1 MKIQKLTIHNI
12 ASIEDATIDF
22 EANPLADC
30 EVFLITGN
38 TGAGKSTILD
48 AICLALYANTPR
60 LKGTKMEGGTLDGG
74 TNVTIGDPR
83 QLMRKNTG
91 YAFASLV
98 FTGSNGTHYKA
109 TWSIARSY
117 KKPTGTL
124 QPKDWV
130 WENLDDPKKTLKK
143 DAEIKEEIK
152 LAIGLDFDQF
162 CRTTL
167 LAQGEFTRF
176 LNSPDKEK
184 AEILEKITGVDVYSK
199 IGKKIFEVTSQKKTG
214 WDTANQLAD
223 QTPNPSDEEIAL
235 KQEKIKALDA
245 QYAACKQQQDKE
257 IEKRQWIKMDAELSE
272 KLASAIKEHESAIA
286 EVESEAFKAKETQV
300 RQWNDTVDAR
310 SWLRARKT
318 AESDTVRQKDALKA
332 LAREYADVLG
342 GYKFAEQERQK
353 TETERDKLP
362 EAKPQEED
370 QAKQQLSGLRQQRDD
385 AKDVLQNITTACD
398 RIETYNTAKSR
409 REQTEKALK
418 ETLAEIERKREEA
431 AKMQPQLH
439 DAKVRMD
446 DRKEILDKQSD
457 TIDKFAQ
464 TLRQKLKVGD
474 VCPVCRQEIKSEL
487 PHEEELAQLVGSLKE
502 AFTEAEKEY
511 KELEKK
517 KNKIDAEIQAE
528 TKSYQVTKDAF
539 DKDDSVKIAIQKV
552 IAACK
557 ACGIETLEATT
568 PQTLVSLK
576 AQNASTIQEL
586 ETKIKALEEQVSTY
600 QKKARERQALDV
612 KLAGMTSKCQTAKGI
627 IEDILQ
633 LKPDW
638 KTLTPLAVKEM
649 PDLTKKA
656 SDVKSKTS
664 TALAQLTQA
673 EEDIKRY
680 NEQLET
686 FLGSREDITM
696 ERLAALD
703 ALNAQAISKMNS
715 SLDEVRNRVLA
726 AKTLKEDV
734 SKKKEEHRGAKPKM
748 NEDDTIETLDSSIA
762 ESEKQMK
769 EIAQDKGALEKEIET
784 DKQNKDLHDQRKAD
798 AEKKKKD
805 YQKWNR
811 MSQHIGDSTG
821 SKFRKIA
828 QSYVLSSLIR
838 SANSYM
844 NTLTD
849 RYTLKVMPGTFV
861 ITIEDAYQGFAS
873 RAVSTISG
881 GESFLVSL
889 SLALA
894 LSDIGQ
900 RLSVDILFID
910 EGFGTLSG
918 EPLQNAVNTL
928 RTLHTKA
935 GRRVGIISHV
945 EELKNKN
952 LVQILVEQDGNNSS
966 KSIIKIDPEE

>member
-48 AICLALYANTPR
+48 AICLALYADTPR
-60 LKGTKMEGGTLDGG
+60 LKGTKMEGGTIDGG

-98 FTGSNGTHYKA
+98 FTGSNGVHYEAK
-109 TWSIARSY
+109 WSVARAY
-117 KKPTGTL
+117 QKPTGTL
-124 QPKDWV
+124 QSKEWV
-130 WENLDDPKKTLKK
+130 WQNLDDSKKTLKK

-199 IGKKIFEVTSQKKTG
+199 IGKKIFDVTSQKKTDWG
-214 WDTANQLAD
+214 TAKQLAD

-245 QYAACKQQQDKE
+245 QYTACKQQQDRE
-257 IEKRQWIKMDAELSE
+257 LEKRQWIKTNEELSE

-300 RQWNDTVDAR
+300 RQWNDTVEAR
-310 SWLRARKT
+310 SWYRARKT
-318 AESDTVRQKDALKA
+318 AESDTVRQNDALKT
-332 LAREYADVLG
+332 LAHEYSDVLG
-342 GYKFAEQERQK
+342 GYEFAEKERQK

-362 EAKPQEED
+362 EVKPQEED
-370 QAKQQLSGLRQQRDD
+370 QTKQQLDEFRQRRDND
-385 AKDVLQNITTACD
+385 KDVLQNITTACD
-398 RIETYNTAKSR
+398 RIETYITAKEGR
-409 REQTEKALK
+409 KQTEEALK
-418 ETLAEIERKREEA
+418 KALAEIEKKREEA
-431 AKMQPQLH
+431 SKMEPQFH

-446 DRKEILDKQSD
+446 DRKEMLDKQSD

-464 TLRQKLKVGD
+464 TIRQKLKVGD

-487 PHEEELAQLVGSLKE
+487 PHEEDLAQLVGSLKE
-502 AFTEAEKEY
+502 VFTVAEKEY

-517 KNKIDAEIQAE
+517 KNKLDAEIQAD
-528 TKSYQVTKDAF
+528 TRSYQTAKDAF
-539 DKDDSVKIAIQKV
+539 DKDNSVAIAGQKV
-552 IAACK
+552 IEACK
-557 ACGIETLEATT
+557 ACGIETLETTT

-576 AQNASTIQEL
+576 AKTTFTIKEL
-586 ETKIKALEEQVSTY
+586 DKKIKALEERASAY
-600 QKKARERQALDV
+600 QKASRERQALNV
-612 KLAGMTSKCQTAKGI
+612 KLAGMTSKCQMVKGI

-638 KTLTPLAVKEM
+638 KTLTASAVKEM
-649 PDLTKKA
+649 PDLAKKA

-664 TALAQLTQA
+664 TALTQLTQA
-673 EEDIKRY
+673 EEDIKCY
-680 NEQLET
+680 DEQLET
-686 FLGSREDITM
+686 FLGGREDITT
-696 ERLAALD
+696 ENLAALD
-703 ALNAQAISKMNS
+703 AVNVQAISEINL
-715 SLDEVRNRVLA
+715 SLDEVRNKVLA
-726 AKTLKEDV
+726 TKTLKEDV
-734 SKKKEEHRGAKPKM
+734 SKKKKEHGSAKPKM
-748 NEDDTIETLDSSIA
+748 NEDDTIETLDSSIDD
-762 ESEKQMK
+762 SEKKMK

-784 DKQNKDLHDQRKAD
+784 DKQNKNLYAQRKAN
-798 AEKKKKD
+798 AEEKKVD

-849 RYTLKVMPGTFV
+849 RYTLKVTPGTFV

-918 EPLQNAVNTL
+918 EPLQNAINTL
-928 RTLHTKA
+928 RTLHNKA

-966 KSIIKIDPEE
+966 KSIIKIDL